1 MGILTVILML
11 KVSQLNYPGGEA
23 LMKLH
28 TLEHERQSATVYI
41 DNYAA
46 QTGVSR
52 FGQLHDTSS
61 ESGSKHWIYDKTE
74 NFTIEDLLNQS
85 KFTYMLVENKDVTKT
100 LVQKSIGHETVASVE
115 AFAGYKLSYKEWK
128 WPIKIE
134 RKDAILVLK
143 QNY

>member
-1 MGILTVILML
+1 ML
-11 KVSQLNYPGGEA
+11 KVSHHNYPGGEA

-28 TLEHERQSATVYI
+28 AHENERQSATVYI

-61 ESGSKHWIYDKTE
+61 ESGSKQWIYDKAE
-74 NFTIEDLLNQS
+74 NLNIEDLLNQS

-100 LVQKSIGHETVASVE
+100 LVQKSIGYETIASVE
-115 AFAGYKLSYKEWK
+115 AFSGYKLSYKEWK
-128 WPIKIE
+128 WPIMIE
-134 RKDAILVLK
+134 RKDAMLILK
-143 QNY
+143 QK